1 MHPIPPPPIPAN
13 ELLPSRHWYATAG
26 TIAIVLIALGAVIGA
41 FGFNNAIDSVDTDH
55 AFANG
60 DTVTLRL
67 EPGGEKSIWVRDQ
80 EMGPSAPKCSITGP
94 GGPRLADPGIDVFL
108 TRDETWNP
116 LYAIDVPRPDDYQI
130 TCSSDVP
137 SKYAIGDSGGLLAL
151 AGWTVLAIALAA
163 LGITTCAVIIF
174 VTAFRR
180 SRHRKRLL
188 AERYGSG
195 ASHPATTLATEVANS
210 LPEAPRM

>member
-1 MHPIPPPPIPAN
+1 MHPIPPPSIPAN

-26 TIAIVLIALGAVIGA
+26 AIAVLLIVLGAVIGA
-41 FGFNNAIDSVDTDH
+41 FRFNNAFDSVDTDH

-80 EMGPSAPKCSITGP
+80 EFDPPAPKCSITGP

-116 LYAIDVPRPDDYQI
+116 LYAIDVPRPGDYQI
-130 TCSSDVP
+130 SCSSDVR
-137 SKYAIGDSGGLLAL
+137 STFAIGDSGGFLAL

-163 LGITTCAVIIF
+163 LGVTTCAVIIF

-180 SRHRKRLL
+180 GRHRKQLL
-188 AERYGSG
+188 AERHGSG
-195 ASHPATTLATEVANS
+195 AATS
-210 LPEAPRM
+210 LRRPRRSADA

>member
-1 MHPIPPPPIPAN
+1 MPVHPIPPPPIPAN

-26 TIAIVLIALGAVIGA
+26 AIAIVLIALGAVIGA

-137 SKYAIGDSGGLLAL
+137 SKYAIGDSGGFLAL

-163 LGITTCAVIIF
+163 LGITTCAVIIL

-180 SRHRKRLL
+180 SRHRKQV
-188 AERYGSG
+188 GSIQH
-195 ASHPATTLATEVANS
+195 SSPVSETLTSPGRSADA
-210 LPEAPRM
+210 

>member
-1 MHPIPPPPIPAN
+1 MPVHPIPPPPIPAD
-13 ELLPSRHWYATAG
+13 ELLPSRHWYAMAG
-26 TIAIVLIALGAVIGA
+26 AIAIVLIALGAVIGA
-41 FGFNNAIDSVDTDH
+41 FGFNNAVDSVDTDH

-116 LYAIDVPRPDDYQI
+116 LYAVDVQRSDDYQV

-137 SKYAIGDSGGLLAL
+137 SKYAIGDSGGLLVL

-163 LGITTCAVIIF
+163 LGITTCAVIIL

-180 SRHRKRLL
+180 SRHRKQVSSIQHSSPVS
-188 AERYGSG
+188 E
-195 ASHPATTLATEVANS
+195 TLTSPGRSADA
-210 LPEAPRM
+210 